1 MRRRYRS
8 LSSSLHHVQ
17 PVVTLTFDNGP
28 TAGVTERV
36 LDILKRRDVPAAFFV
51 VGTNLLDPTGR
62 SAAERAIAEGHRV
75 GGHTWSHTIPF
86 GEADHATVDA
96 ELERT
101 GEAVAAIGGDPL
113 LFRPFGVGGVIDD
126 RLMSRHGADR
136 LRAGGYTCVLW
147 NSVPEDWSDPDGW
160 PARAVDDVTSHPW
173 TVVTLHDLPVGAAD
187 RLDEFLDRL
196 DALGAQFSL
205 DTPDEC
211 TPIRAGVP
219 TASFAVLGVG
229 DP

>member
-1 MRRRYRS
+1 M
-8 LSSSLHHVQ
+8 
-17 PVVTLTFDNGP
+17 
-28 TAGVTERV
+28 
-36 LDILKRRDVPAAFFV
+36 PATFFV
-51 VGTNLLDPTGR
+51 VGNKLTDPDGRRGSATAPSPKVTGSAGTRGATR
-62 SAAERAIAEGHRV
+62 SRSV
-75 GGHTWSHTIPF
+75 K
-86 GEADHATVDA
+86 
-96 ELERT
+96 RT
-101 GEAVAAIGGDPL
+101 TRRSTSSSTRTSEAVGAIGGDPL
-113 LFRPFGVGGVIDD
+113 LFRPFGLGGVTDE

-147 NSVPEDWSDPDGW
+147 NSVPGDWCDADGW
-160 PARAVDDVTSHPW
+160 VDRAVDDVTSHPW

-196 DALGAQFSL
+196 DALGVQFSQ

-219 TASFAVLGVG
+219 TSSFGVLGVG